1 MTLDWWRPRHPTSLE
16 GRPQPVLRVGEAGV
30 QAIAVAD
37 GVVLVR
43 HVDGTYVLPLDGVGR
58 VR

>member
-1 MTLDWWRPRHPTSLE
+1 M
-16 GRPQPVLRVGEAGV
+16 LRVGEAGV